1 VRHLSTSLDDAEPTR
16 GREAAVPPERGPPVA
31 NGDPDPTGEAARARA
46 VRDDRRRLRVAGRL
60 GTSAYDVVVVGAG
73 SAGAP
78 LAARLSEREST
89 RVLLL
94 EGGRDYRAAETP
106 AEMRAPN
113 YYELL
118 VHGGFHRQLPAT
130 LTERQ
135 EPTVYLQ
142 GRGVGGSSA
151 VNAQAAGRGLPDDYD
166 GWGCPGW
173 TWEDVLPSFVRLERD
188 LDFGGAPYHGADG
201 PIPIS
206 RWPEEDWGAVSR
218 ALREAALALGH
229 PWHDDLNAP
238 DSVGV
243 SAVPSNR
250 DERGRVTTNDAYLE
264 PARDRANLVVRGGAI
279 VDRVELA
286 RGRAVGVRL
295 ADGELVEA
303 GEVILCAGAL
313 QSPAILLRSGLG
325 AERPGIGANLHDHPT
340 LTIDIDLRPEARA
353 PSPRVPFASSFLRDG
368 DVGFCPLDIR
378 ADDPARGGL
387 TVALLQPMSRGALT
401 IDSHDPRA
409 NPSVSFRLLA
419 EEEDRVRFRA
429 AIRHAAELLRQ
440 DALASLGVP
449 DLSFA
454 DFDDATLDRWLL
466 EQTDAFAHAAGTC
479 ALGDVVDAQ
488 CRVHGVDGLRVVDAS
503 ILPALP
509 RAAPHLTVVMLAER
523 AAQLIQPSE
532 RGGDACISDSW

>member
-1 VRHLSTSLDDAEPTR
+1 M
-16 GREAAVPPERGPPVA
+16 
-31 NGDPDPTGEAARARA
+31 
-46 VRDDRRRLRVAGRL
+46 RDDRRRLRVAGRL

-151 VNAQAAGRGLPDDYD
+151 VNAQAAGRGLPNDYD

-286 RGRAVGVRL
+286 GGRAVGVLL

-313 QSPAILLRSGLG
+313 QSPVILLRSGLG
-325 AERPGIGANLHDHPT
+325 AERPGLGANLHDHPT
-340 LTIDIDLRPEARA
+340 LTIDVDLRPEARA
-353 PSPRVPFASSFLRDG
+353 PSPRVPVSCSFLRDG

-387 TVALLQPMSRGALT
+387 MVALLQPMSRGALT
-401 IDSHDPRA
+401 IDSPDPRA
-409 NPSVSFRLLA
+409 NPSIRFRLLA
-419 EEEDRVRFRA
+419 EEEDRARFRA
-429 AIRHAAELLRQ
+429 AARHAAELLRQ
-440 DALASLGVP
+440 DPLASVCVP